1 MISDNT
7 SLEEFRE
14 MSCMTTRCYNICINI
29 GIKTFGDFMDHVF
42 QMNQRNI
49 GKNTFHEILSLKSK
63 YKDERISCNS
73 DTDYWEQRRYETAKA
88 AMIGLMAGH
97 NAIYEA
103 KKLAPMAIEYAD
115 ALIAELKKGG
125 EK

>member
-1 MISDNT
+1 MK
-7 SLEEFRE
+7 RE
-14 MSCMTTRCYNICINI
+14 RQCEIC
-29 GIKTFGDFMDHVF
+29 G
-42 QMNQRNI
+42 
-49 GKNTFHEILSLKSK
+49 K
-63 YKDERISCNS
+63 YKPSNEFSKSYPHRCKPCVAEQTRLSRKEKKMQPIIKSEID
-73 DTDYWEQRRYETAKA
+73 WEHRRYETAKA

-125 EK
+125 Q